1 MLKYK
6 NLYDSLTENEE
17 LLDLFPEL
25 RRKEVENSWEI
36 DKEIF
41 TQLISDQEQVLED
54 FEIEDEEDLLC
65 Q

>member
-25 RRKEVENSWEI
+25 RRKEVENSWEL

-41 TQLISDQEQVLED
+41 TQLVSDQEQVLED